1 MLSSDDAGVPIQQI
15 GIIVAKRR
23 HVLGLSQQALAERVG
38 VNRRTVSMWER
49 DLQYPHRHLGKLEQ
63 VLGMDLTADDP
74 AEAELQASLNRLYE
88 SGLIEAE
95 DVERQMA
102 SYRERKRRAAAY
114 GSGGRR
120 ERAS

>member
-63 VLGMDLTADDP
+63 VLGINLTADDP
-74 AEAELQASLNRLYE
+74 AEAELQASLNRLHE

-95 DVERQMA
+95 DVEHQMRM
-102 SYRERKRRAAAY
+102 YWERKRRAAND
-114 GSGGRR
+114 GHPG